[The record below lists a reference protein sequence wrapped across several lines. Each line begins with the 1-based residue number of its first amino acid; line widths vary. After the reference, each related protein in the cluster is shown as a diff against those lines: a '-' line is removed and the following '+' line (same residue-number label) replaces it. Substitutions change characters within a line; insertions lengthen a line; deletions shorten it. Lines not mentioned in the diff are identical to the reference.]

1 MATHGL
7 PLVWGAT
14 AREAER
20 HYPADD
26 AVPGPSVAMTRAIDV
41 AAPVETTWRWLCQLS
56 EAPYSYDWIDNLGR
70 RSPRTL
76 TPGAER
82 VELGQA
88 MATVLRVTS
97 VDAPHQWTGTTTPRG
112 QRLAGG
118 FAMTYA
124 AEPDGPHSRIVVRI
138 TAAASSPLTRL
149 RAQALA
155 WGDLPM
161 IRKQL
166 RTLKQLAESAA
177 PRSS

>member
-82 VELGQA
+82 VELGCGRA
-88 MATVLRVTS
+88 ARAPGYDPVMIVES
-97 VDAPHQWTGTTTPRG
+97 VIVESHAHCSRGKGVQHVAPQ
-112 QRLAGG
+112 
-118 FAMTYA
+118 
-124 AEPDGPHSRIVVRI
+124 
-138 TAAASSPLTRL
+138 
-149 RAQALA
+149 RAQASPPSKVL
-155 WGDLPM
+155 
-161 IRKQL
+161 Q
-166 RTLKQLAESAA
+166 
-177 PRSS
+177 RSGASRM